1 MFKGAKLIVT
11 VAVGIV
17 AVIGLLTVVTG
28 REKTL
33 EIIFGPMDL
42 TAVDFAS
49 LQLGGKSNQFLVCPD
64 GYCAA
69 TAHMVSPVFDGSAE
83 DLKQRWTAMLA
94 KQPRIEAGAAD
105 EGALQYDYIQRS
117 ETVRFPDSI
126 TVRFIPLEENKATLA
141 IFSRSH
147 YGHSDFG
154 VNEKRVRAWLAGL

>member
-64 GYCAA
+64 GY
-69 TAHMVSPVFDGSAE
+69 
-83 DLKQRWTAMLA
+83 
-94 KQPRIEAGAAD
+94 
-105 EGALQYDYIQRS
+105 
-117 ETVRFPDSI
+117 
-126 TVRFIPLEENKATLA
+126 
-141 IFSRSH
+141 
-147 YGHSDFG
+147 
-154 VNEKRVRAWLAGL
+154 